1 MQNYHNILTNNI
13 EYDNYIGMYVRT
25 ISRHNKNGTTT
36 TYVQLAHNIR
46 DPKSGY
52 ARAQVLYT
60 FGRADSL
67 DVEAIRRLVR
77 SLCRFISPEEALEIQ
92 ASLKTGVSGLKFV
105 RSLSLGGAYVLRKLW
120 ERLGLEKV
128 ISQAL
133 SEREFV
139 SPVEGAIFAMVSNRA
154 LAPDSKRGV
163 EEWVRE
169 DVALGNSQPI
179 SLQHLYRAMDFLLE
193 HEERV
198 QREVFYSTADL
209 FNLEVDLLFFD
220 TTTTYV
226 ETEEEDEFRRYGYSK
241 DRRPDLPQVV
251 IGLAVTKEGLP
262 VRCWVLPGDTQDMTT
277 VERVKNDLLGWK
289 LSRLIWVMDR
299 GMSSEENRIILQ
311 KAGGHYI
318 LGEKLRDNQE
328 AHQEAISS
336 KGRYQKVRENLEVK
350 EIVVGQGERRRR
362 FVLVRN
368 LEQAEKDKATR
379 EKTLQ
384 KIEEVLLAL
393 GDQKGKAHKKAVC
406 ALLSHR
412 TMGRYIKQLRNGRL
426 KINWA
431 KVKEEEKLDGKYLL
445 STSDDTLSSEDVALG
460 YKSLMEVER
469 AFRTLKTTLDL
480 RPLFHRKE
488 ERIRAHVLL
497 CFLALLLVRI
507 VERETGQTWDSI
519 RSHLERLHLVEFSS
533 KKAGV
538 LQRTELT
545 AEQANILKK
554 LKINPPPLIYQVD
567 LKA

>member
-1 MQNYHNILTNNI
+1 MRNYHNILTNNV
-13 EYDNYIGMYVRT
+13 EYDSKIGMYVRT

-36 TYVQLAHNIR
+36 TYIQLAHNVR

-77 SLCRFISPEEALEIQ
+77 SLCRFISPEEALEVQ
-92 ASLKTGVSGLKFV
+92 ASLKSGVSGLRFIQ
-105 RSLSLGGAYVLRKLW
+105 SLPLGGAYVLRKLW

-128 ISQAL
+128 ISEAL
-133 SEREFV
+133 AQREFA
-139 SPVEGAIFAMVSNRA
+139 SPVEWAIFAMVSNRA

-169 DVALGNSQPI
+169 DVALGNPEPI

-226 ETEEEDEFRRYGYSK
+226 ESDEEDGFRRYGHSK

-289 LSRLIWVMDR
+289 LSRVIWVMDR

-311 KAGGHYI
+311 RAGGHYI

-328 AHQEAISS
+328 VHLQALSS
-336 KGRYQKVRENLEVK
+336 KGRYQKVRENLECK

-368 LEQAEKDKATR
+368 LVEAEKDKATR

-384 KIEEVLLAL
+384 KIEEALLAL

-426 KINWA
+426 KINRA

-497 CFLALLLVRI
+497 CCLALLLVRI

-533 KKAGV
+533 KQGRI

-545 AEQANILKK
+545 KEQANILKK

-567 LKA
+567 LKV